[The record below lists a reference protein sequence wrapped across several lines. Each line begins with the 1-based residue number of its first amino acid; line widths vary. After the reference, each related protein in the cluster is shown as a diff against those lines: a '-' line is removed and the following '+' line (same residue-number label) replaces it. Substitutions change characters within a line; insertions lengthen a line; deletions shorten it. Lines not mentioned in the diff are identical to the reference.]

1 MANNRVR
8 MEMTSRSENIAFAR
22 VAVAAFAAQLD
33 FTLAEIEEIKVA
45 ISEAVSNCVIHG
57 YQNRPDE
64 TVVIEMSIE
73 GNQLKVNVED
83 FGIGIEDIEAAMQPA
98 FTTGEERMGL
108 GLVFINSFMT
118 EMELIST
125 PNQGTLVRMVKIPEN
140 HV

>member
-1 MANNRVR
+1 MANNRVK

-64 TVVIEMSIE
+64 TVSIDMSIDD
-73 GNQLKVNVED
+73 NRLIVSVED
-83 FGIGIEDIEAAMQPA
+83 FGVGIEDIEAAMQPA
-98 FTTGEERMGL
+98 FTTGDERMGL
-108 GLVFINSFMT
+108 GLVFIHSFMT
-118 EMELIST
+118 EMELVST
-125 PNQGTLVRMVKIPEN
+125 PGTGTLVRMVKIPEN
-140 HV
+140 QA